1 MTKIIAFVGK
11 KGGTGKTTCAI
22 NVSAALAAAG
32 HDVCLLDTDVQASAA
47 RWVERR
53 DEEQATRPRV
63 HRAQCTGNVRQ
74 TALDHAGRYEFVVAD
89 SGGRDSRE
97 ARSILVVADV
107 LCTPLRASQIDIETI
122 EAVVEM
128 VEEARIYNPKLRSVS
143 LLSIAPTN
151 PRINEIAEARAKL
164 GQFAA
169 TLPLL
174 DSVIRERKVY
184 RDAAFAG
191 LGVVE
196 MDNAQAKAEIDML
209 VRELLALA
217 PQSDTA
223 TE

>member
-1 MTKIIAFVGK
+1 MIIAFAGK
-11 KGGTGKTTCAI
+11 KGGTGKTTCAT

-32 HDVCLLDTDVQASAA
+32 HKVCLLDTDVQASAA
-47 RWVERR
+47 RWAERR
-53 DEEQATRPRV
+53 EEKPSTRPRV
-63 HRAQCTGNVRQ
+63 HCSQRTGNVRQ
-74 TALDHAGRYEFVVAD
+74 TALDHAEHYKFVVAD

-97 ARSILVVADV
+97 ARSLLVVADV
-107 LCTPLRASQIDIETI
+107 LCTPLRASKIDIETV

-128 VEEARIYNPKLRSVS
+128 VEEARIYNPKLLSVS

-151 PRINEIAEARAKL
+151 PRINEIAEARVKL
-164 GQFAA
+164 GKFAV

-184 RDAAFAG
+184 RDAALAG

-196 MDNAQAKAEIDML
+196 MDNVQAKAEIDML

-217 PQSDTA
+217 PQPDA
-223 TE
+223 VTE